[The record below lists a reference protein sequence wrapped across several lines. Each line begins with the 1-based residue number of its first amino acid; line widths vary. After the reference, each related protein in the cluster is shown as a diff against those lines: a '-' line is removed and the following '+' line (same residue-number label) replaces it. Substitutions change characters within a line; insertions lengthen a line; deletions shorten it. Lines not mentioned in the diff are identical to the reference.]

1 VVWRGGVGWHWRGCR
16 TIRDPP
22 HEQAREAGAGG
33 GVVWCCGVSPVPC
46 PPSSSRPVLPLSF
59 VVRCLLFFVCCCSL
73 LLSAILGHSPLVIFV
88 LGRCGLYRMAFAA
101 VIGMGVG
108 VAVACLRRRRC
119 STCDRP
125 NEQLLVGAGGGW
137 YVMRCSS
144 PWGLITLSAP
154 TYPPCE
160 QWLAAAGI
168 GAVVDVHWLGMGCLV
183 SSSLHVNVSNQ
194 HMTHI
199 TLPQTQ

>member
-1 VVWRGGVGWHWRGCR
+1 M
-16 TIRDPP
+16 
-22 HEQAREAGAGG
+22 
-33 GVVWCCGVSPVPC
+33 
-46 PPSSSRPVLPLSF
+46 
-59 VVRCLLFFVCCCSL
+59 
-73 LLSAILGHSPLVIFV
+73 
-88 LGRCGLYRMAFAA
+88 GRLAALA
-101 VIGMGVG
+101 VIGMGVAI
-108 VAVACLRRRRC
+108 AVARLCCCRC

-137 YVMRCSS
+137 YVMRHRS
-144 PWGLITLSAP
+144 PQGLITLSPP

-194 HMTHI
+194 RMTHI